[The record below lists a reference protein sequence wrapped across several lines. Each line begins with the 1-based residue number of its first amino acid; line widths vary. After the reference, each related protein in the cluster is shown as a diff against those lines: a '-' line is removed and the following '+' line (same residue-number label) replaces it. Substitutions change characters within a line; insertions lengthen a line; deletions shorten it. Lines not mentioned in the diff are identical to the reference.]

1 MIVGKKQL
9 ADLIDDAVKLNKQTQ
24 LELSV
29 LNRTLLTDSSSLPAG
44 MRTMGS
50 AFMRRTPSYEEAF
63 RRVATDGPMARLITP
78 KSGVLDMAVRNYV
91 SNLRVIAEE
100 STGTG
105 NTAQT
110 TFHAFAVRNKGKWDA
125 ILERMA
131 ATYQIMEKIRALKA
145 GGPVSQSTPLPFT
158 AVELSAL
165 ADDIESI
172 FAGVAGVQERLV
184 ETMSPLRIQ
193 VATSKLPEVSKWAM
207 RRFAQMLSAHQSS
220 IESIRHDPARFF
232 ADASGITEHFIDSYT
247 TSLNNMHGEWVHLK
261 HPLAAKVVACTRSEI
276 AALKALRARLELVK
290 PNFAK
295 MGVALARFKAGDLT
309 FTSAGAGGVT
319 AAASEKTAAIH
330 SVSAVVATASLST
343 STTAMPSADSTTAMP
358 STTVKADTYRNW
370 FDWMEEEETAS
381 PSTTATTASPIV
393 ATVAI
398 ASTTAKAL
406 SNSTTTTTTTT
417 TTTITTTTTTQT
429 TTSTITDTTSTTTTT
444 TTTNDA
450 TTNFWYGR
458 KVSLAGLSSGSDTRS
473 RSMELM
479 RIIGAGPF
487 RADLVTSAQ
496 PSDEEEWVSVSRR
509 KVKHPR
515 STR

>member
-1 MIVGKKQL
+1 
-9 ADLIDDAVKLNKQTQ
+9 
-24 LELSV
+24 
-29 LNRTLLTDSSSLPAG
+29 
-44 MRTMGS
+44 
-50 AFMRRTPSYEEAF
+50 
-63 RRVATDGPMARLITP
+63 
-78 KSGVLDMAVRNYV
+78 
-91 SNLRVIAEE
+91 
-100 STGTG
+100 
-105 NTAQT
+105 
-110 TFHAFAVRNKGKWDA
+110 
-125 ILERMA
+125 
-131 ATYQIMEKIRALKA
+131 
-145 GGPVSQSTPLPFT
+145 
-158 AVELSAL
+158 
-165 ADDIESI
+165 
-172 FAGVAGVQERLV
+172 
-184 ETMSPLRIQ
+184 
-193 VATSKLPEVSKWAM
+193 
-207 RRFAQMLSAHQSS
+207 
-220 IESIRHDPARFF
+220 
-232 ADASGITEHFIDSYT
+232 
-247 TSLNNMHGEWVHLK
+247 
-261 HPLAAKVVACTRSEI
+261 
-276 AALKALRARLELVK
+276 
-290 PNFAK
+290 
-295 MGVALARFKAGDLT
+295 
-309 FTSAGAGGVT
+309 
-319 AAASEKTAAIH
+319 
-330 SVSAVVATASLST
+330 
-343 STTAMPSADSTTAMP
+343 MP